1 VRRIAATFAGTSLCL
16 AGSFAAAQPAQ
27 EGAPAVAPASQPLG
41 QGMERQATQQAAQ
54 LADYATALARA
65 RDLVEQRDYAQA
77 LARYDTLL
85 AQRPDD
91 DDLLI
96 EVARVLG
103 FADRNAESAEMYQ
116 RVLAVAPQRRADV
129 RRSLAWQTLWS
140 GEAACAEGWF
150 LESAALDANAAD
162 AWRGVAESRQQRED
176 LRGALDAYREALRA
190 DPDDVT
196 SARRAAQI
204 LVWLG
209 RTDDG
214 IAAFE
219 ALLARDP
226 GDRRSRLGLARAL
239 NDAGRHRDAVHEYR
253 EAQVSS
259 LDDDARFDY
268 ARALRWSG
276 FDDLADEQLATI
288 EQPDAQWLRRF
299 RTSRERAR
307 WWALELDAS
316 TDRDDLDTRS
326 LRASAGWH
334 FDGGRALESSLRRV
348 RFDDPNGRVD
358 GLRWQAQASTRVGA
372 IDSRWGVA
380 WPSVAVALN
389 DYDGWQPLTGAAR
402 VRWLPRD
409 RVRVDA
415 ELGRETIET
424 PKAIGE
430 RVHVDVASIGVD
442 VRPAIAWTL
451 AGSFAHFR
459 FDDGNGRDRVYGR
472 IERTIVAAP
481 RVRAGVEALA
491 FRSSD
496 PIGPTVAW
504 RGYWNPKEYRE
515 ARAFVSVSHDW
526 REWQMYARVG
536 IGTAREV
543 DGWDM
548 RTSGTPNLWELAVAR
563 DLSPTLQLRAQLGG
577 SGSGMGLSGG
587 GSGYWRRYAGIAL
600 TGWF

>member
-1 VRRIAATFAGTSLCL
+1 MPATQKLAHEAARE
-16 AGSFAAAQPAQ
+16 AAQQNPQSAEQ
-27 EGAPAVAPASQPLG
+27 DTP
-41 QGMERQATQQAAQ
+41 
-54 LADYATALARA
+54 YATALARA
-65 RDLVEQRDYAQA
+65 RQLVEQHDYAQA
-77 LARYDTLL
+77 LAGYESLL

-103 FADRNAESAEMYQ
+103 FADRNAESAALYR
-116 RVLAVAPQRRADV
+116 RVLDVAPQRRADV

-140 GEAACAEGWF
+140 GEPACAEGWF

-176 LRGALDAYREALRA
+176 LRGALDAYEQALRIA
-190 DPDDVT
+190 PDDAT
-196 SARRAAQI
+196 NARRAAQL

-209 RTDDG
+209 RTDEG

-253 EAQVSS
+253 RAQASS
-259 LDDDARFDY
+259 LDDDSRFDF

-276 FDDLADEQLATI
+276 FDDLADDELATI
-288 EQPDAQWLRRF
+288 DRPDAQWLRRF

-307 WWALELDAS
+307 WWALEFDAS
-316 TDRDDLDTRS
+316 TDRDNLDTRS
-326 LRASAGWH
+326 LRATAGWH
-334 FDGGRALESSLRRV
+334 FDGGRALETSLRRV
-348 RFDDPNGRVD
+348 RLDDPNGRVD
-358 GLRWQAQASTRVGA
+358 GVRWQTQASTRLGEL
-372 IDSRWGVA
+372 DSRWGVA
-380 WPSVAVALN
+380 WPSVALALN

-409 RVRVDA
+409 NLRVDA

-442 VRPAIAWTL
+442 LRPAIAWTL
-451 AGSFAHFR
+451 AGSLAHFR

-472 IERTIVAAP
+472 IERTILAAP

-491 FRSSD
+491 FRSYD
-496 PIGPTVAW
+496 PIGPAVAW

-515 ARAFVSVSHDW
+515 ARAFVSMSHDW
-526 REWQMYARVG
+526 REWQLYARVG
-536 IGTAREV
+536 LGTAREV
-543 DGWDM
+543 DGWDT
-548 RTSGTPNLWELAVAR
+548 RTSGTPNLWELAVVR